1 MTSIRYEKGRQRL
14 CFLTNA
20 QRIVFFHSNAN
31 SVNKQSPKVQTSY
44 LTTRL
49 SCMQPSRAALC
60 FSAQPLV
67 LPVCLYCGCLN
78 SILSFHHFSLP
89 LNHSLSTV
97 VHISTLPSASR
108 SSSPPSPP
116 LPHSEALLPVF
127 ALAQLLPT
135 TTHQCHQEQSG
146 LKIKNGLVIKEACC
160 HDKCLGDV

>member
-1 MTSIRYEKGRQRL
+1 MLPNKRTKDS
-14 CFLTNA
+14 
-20 QRIVFFHSNAN
+20 FFHSNAN

-67 LPVCLYCGCLN
+67 LPACLYCGCLN
-78 SILSFHHFSLP
+78 SVLSFHHFSLP

-97 VHISTLPSASR
+97 VHVSTLPSASR
-108 SSSPPSPP
+108 SSSPPFPP

-127 ALAQLLPT
+127 ALAQLRPPPPT
-135 TTHQCHQEQSG
+135 SAIKSKVA
-146 LKIKNGLVIKEACC
+146 LK
-160 HDKCLGDV
+160 